1 MKQRQHVSRRLVSLC
16 LAFALLLTLLPVMPL
31 FTGSTASAASQP
43 ITIYFKDTE
52 GWGNVN
58 GYVWDSTNTPV
69 LGSWPGTALSKN
81 EAGLYVLKLDWD
93 TSKQMN
99 FIFNGTGG
107 QTGDLKL
114 TASNMASST
123 TWFVSGPSAAPAKYR
138 LPSASGNKVTFTY
151 EGSASKV
158 QVAGSF
164 NNWAVATMTKS
175 GSTFTYTTELAAGQY
190 QYKFIVDGKW
200 VNDPCNPLT
209 TGNDNNNY
217 FVMPGMEGTT
227 VTTAKGIDI
236 QLPAELNYTAADGT
250 KQLTAVTYSCANSA
264 VTINGTT
271 AKVNASY
278 TGTSVDLIAT
288 NSYGA
293 TATVKLDLTAKIQN
307 PTEVILH
314 FSNTLGWNKVCAHLW
329 SSSGSLDTTWPG
341 KTVNRDG
348 DGYYTLKFSH
358 AFLSGET
365 MGLLFHNNGGAQTS
379 DMTIPANKLTGGSV
393 ELWVQPTGS
402 AP

>member
-43 ITIYFKDTE
+43 ITIYFKDTG

-175 GSTFTYTTELAAGQY
+175 GSTFTYTTELAAG
-190 QYKFIVDGKW
+190 
-200 VNDPCNPLT
+200 
-209 TGNDNNNY
+209 
-217 FVMPGMEGTT
+217 
-227 VTTAKGIDI
+227 
-236 QLPAELNYTAADGT
+236 
-250 KQLTAVTYSCANSA
+250 
-264 VTINGTT
+264 
-271 AKVNASY
+271 
-278 TGTSVDLIAT
+278 
-288 NSYGA
+288 
-293 TATVKLDLTAKIQN
+293 
-307 PTEVILH
+307 
-314 FSNTLGWNKVCAHLW
+314 
-329 SSSGSLDTTWPG
+329 
-341 KTVNRDG
+341 
-348 DGYYTLKFSH
+348 
-358 AFLSGET
+358 
-365 MGLLFHNNGGAQTS
+365 
-379 DMTIPANKLTGGSV
+379 
-393 ELWVQPTGS
+393 
-402 AP
+402 